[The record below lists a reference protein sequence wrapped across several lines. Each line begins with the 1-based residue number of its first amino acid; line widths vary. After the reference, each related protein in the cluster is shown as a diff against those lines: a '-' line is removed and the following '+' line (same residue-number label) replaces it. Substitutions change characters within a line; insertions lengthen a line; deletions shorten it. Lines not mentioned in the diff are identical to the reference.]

1 MSGRYKGVIGSLCIG
16 VSLVALTSGVVYAD
30 TLSSSNYQF
39 DESTLGSGGLIQSGS
54 ANYRSDSVL
63 GDLAIGNSASTSY
76 QVEAGNVTNAYP
88 GLSFS
93 ILNANA
99 ALGSFSPTS
108 SSTATATFAITNY
121 TSYGYVVQLTGNPPT
136 NGASAIDPLVSQT
149 APSVGNKQFG
159 VNLVANTSPA
169 SVGAN
174 PLHGL
179 FAIGSAT
186 PNYATPNQYRYV
198 SGDTIASAPAS
209 SGQTTYTMTY
219 MVNVDSLTIGG
230 QYSSNQTLIV
240 TGTY

>member
-1 MSGRYKGVIGSLCIG
+1 MSGKFKSVMVSLGFG
-16 VSLVALTSGVVYAD
+16 VSLVLFSSGVVNAE
-30 TLSSSNYQF
+30 TLSSNNFKF

-76 QVEAGNVTNAYP
+76 QVEAGNITNAYP
-88 GLSFS
+88 GLSFA

-99 ALGSFSPTS
+99 ALGSFSATS
-108 SSTATATFAITNY
+108 SSTATASFAITNY
-121 TSYGYVVQLTGNPPT
+121 TSYGYVVQLTGTPPS
-136 NGASAIDPLVSQT
+136 NGASSITPLASQT
-149 APSVGNKQFG
+149 APSVGSKQFG
-159 VNLVANTSPA
+159 VNLVANTSP
-169 SVGAN
+169 SSIGAN

-186 PNYATPNQYRYV
+186 ANYGTPNQYRYV
-198 SGDTIASAPAS
+198 SGETIASAPAS

-219 MVNVDSLTIGG
+219 MVNVDALTVGG
-230 QYSSNQTLIV
+230 QYSANQTLIV

>member
-1 MSGRYKGVIGSLCIG
+1 MSGRFKGVALPLLVG
-16 VSLVALTSGVVYAD
+16 VSLVMLSSSVVSAE
-30 TLSSSNYQF
+30 TLSSNNYRF
-39 DESTLGSGGLIQSGS
+39 DESTLGAGGLIQSS
-54 ANYRSDSVL
+54 SPNFRSDSVL
-63 GDLAIGNSASTSY
+63 GDLAVGNSASTSY

-93 ILNANA
+93 ILNPNA
-99 ALGSFSPTS
+99 VLGSFSPTT
-108 SSTATATFAITNY
+108 SSTATASFAITNY
-121 TSYGYVVQLTGNPPT
+121 TSYGYVVQLTGTPPR
-136 NGASAIDPLVSQT
+136 NGASTINPLASQT

-174 PLHGL
+174 PVHGL

-186 PNYATPNQYRYV
+186 PNYGTPNQYRYV

-219 MVNVDSLTIGG
+219 MVNVDALTQGG
-230 QYSSNQTLIV
+230 QYSTNQTLIV